1 MIEIQI
7 LYPHTVEP
15 RFNEVPRDWGNLFVI
30 SKGSLYRTP
39 PFNEFSGNYQ
49 NVRYT
54 AEKLIFNLQNPSF
67 PGLKNSCN
75 NISIYLGT
83 AQETQ
88 EQANKTA

>member
-54 AEKLIFNLQNPSF
+54 AEKLILERLRFTF
-67 PGLKNSCN
+67 
-75 NISIYLGT
+75 T
-83 AQETQ
+83 AYGKRQTSVENFS
-88 EQANKTA
+88 E